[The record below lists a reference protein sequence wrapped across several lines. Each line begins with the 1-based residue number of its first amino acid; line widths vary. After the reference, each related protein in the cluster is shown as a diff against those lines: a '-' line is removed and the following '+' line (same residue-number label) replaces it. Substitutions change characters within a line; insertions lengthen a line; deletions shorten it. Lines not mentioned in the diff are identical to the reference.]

1 MPGRVPALPDAD
13 TIVSR
18 YLPRAGYPEA
28 ADYLRFHAER
38 FARLAALVASLLE
51 GRADAALL
59 DVGPSFQ
66 TALFQDALPGVR
78 VDTIGYADERFPA
91 RPGEQHLT
99 FDLNGCEHPDRWPPA
114 AAYDV
119 VVCAE
124 VIEHL
129 VAAPAHLLRFLAT
142 QVAPDGRIVLQ
153 TPNAASLYKRVKL
166 LTGRHPYDQLRE
178 NSANAGHVRES
189 TLPELRAFAAA
200 AGLRVVDARVD
211 NAFQHA
217 GRLKWFVR
225 AGRALPASLRDGIT
239 LVLASG
245 EPR

>member
-1 MPGRVPALPDAD
+1 MPAVPDAD

-28 ADYLRFHAER
+28 ADYLRFHARR
-38 FARLAALVASLLE
+38 FAQLAALVASLLD
-51 GRADAALL
+51 GRREAAVL

-78 VDTIGYADERFPA
+78 VDTMGYADERFPT
-91 RPGEQHLT
+91 RPGERHVP
-99 FDLNGCEHPDRWPPA
+99 FDLNGCEHPDRWPPP

-129 VAAPAHLLRFLAT
+129 VAAPVHLLRFLAT
-142 QVAPDGRIVLQ
+142 QVAPDGRIVVQ

-166 LTGRHPYDQLRE
+166 VTGRHPYDQLRE

-200 AGLRVVDARVD
+200 AGLRVVEARID
-211 NAFQHA
+211 NAFAHA
-217 GRLKWFVR
+217 GRLRLFVR
-225 AGRALPASLRDGIT
+225 AAPVLPESMRDGIT
-239 LVLASG
+239 LVLA
-245 EPR
+245 PDAR

>member
-1 MPGRVPALPDAD
+1 MPSLPDAD

-28 ADYLRFHAER
+28 ADYLRFHARR
-38 FARLAALVASLLE
+38 FAQLVELVASLVA
-51 GRADAALL
+51 GRAEPALL

-78 VDTIGYADERFPA
+78 VDTIGYADERFPV
-91 RPGEQHLT
+91 RPGERHLQ
-99 FDLNGCEHPDRWPPA
+99 FDLNGCEHSDGWPPP

-129 VAAPAHLLRFLAT
+129 VAAPVHLLRFLAT
-142 QVAPDGRIVLQ
+142 QIAPDGSIVLQ

-200 AGLRVVDARVD
+200 AGLRVVAARVD
-211 NAFQHA
+211 NAFRHA
-217 GRLKWFVR
+217 GRLRIYVQAEKV
-225 AGRALPASLRDGIT
+225 LPPSLRDGIT
-239 LVLASG
+239 MVL
-245 EPR
+245 RR